1 MYAVQG
7 WLFNHEGTR
16 RGKEFVTRKITHT
29 IAKIKHSLENDV
41 KYDVLKLGNLDAQR
55 DWTDAEDFM
64 SGVWL
69 MMNRSAPKNYVLAS
83 GKMHT
88 VREFLLETLKCA
100 GIKYKIVGEGEYE
113 KVITDDNKLIMEV
126 DPSFYHMPKFTNL
139 EEIVHLQK
147 KNLVGLV
154 FTILR
159 NL

>member
-1 MYAVQG
+1 MQ
-7 WLFNHEGTR
+7 F
-16 RGKEFVTRKITHT
+16 RGGYLITKELVEVKICDKKNNIT
-29 IAKIKHSLENDV
+29 IAKIKHSLEKN
-41 KYDVLKLGNLDAQR
+41 KKFDVLKLGNLDAKR

-69 MMNRSAPKNYVLAS
+69 MMNQPYPKIMYLHS

-100 GIKYKIVGEGEYE
+100 KIKYNLVGADEYE
-113 KVITDDNKLIMEV
+113 KVITDDGKLIMEV
-126 DPSFYHMPKFTNL
+126 DPSFYRPA
-139 EEIVHLQK
+139 EVHKLRGDCSLGK